1 MQKSDRATVWLG
13 SVLSVV
19 VGVWALGSLA
29 LPFGVIGGAG
39 AALFGLA
46 FGGLAVRAR
55 AWGGGW
61 RTAALIGIGVN
72 VLALLLAAAEVVY
85 FVLAE

>member
-1 MQKSDRATVWLG
+1 MDASDRAAVWLG
-13 SVLSVV
+13 SVLSLA

-29 LPFGVIGGAG
+29 LPFGVMGGAV

-46 FGGLAVRAR
+46 FGGLAVLAH
-55 AWGGGW
+55 AWGGW
-61 RTAALIGIGVN
+61 RKTALVGIAIST
-72 VLALLLAAAEVVY
+72 LALLLATAEVVY